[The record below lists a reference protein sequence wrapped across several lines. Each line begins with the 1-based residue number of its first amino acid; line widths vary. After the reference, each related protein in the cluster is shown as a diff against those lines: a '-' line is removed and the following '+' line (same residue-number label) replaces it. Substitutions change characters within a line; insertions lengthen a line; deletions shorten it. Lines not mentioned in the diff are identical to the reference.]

1 MAEKDITEKIL
12 MGYNDIF
19 SDIINVLLFNGTERV
34 QPDSLEDKSSIS
46 QYKAS
51 DNKVHEEERDVFKL
65 WKDGKLG
72 LPIGHSYYQK
82 TSPQCRLSPLSCILG
97 QIIGRLPK
105 RSMS

>member
-34 QPDSLEDKSSIS
+34 QPDSLEDKSPIS

-72 LPIGHSYYQK
+72 LALYGLENETRIEK
-82 TSPQCRLSPLSCILG
+82 
-97 QIIGRLPK
+97 
-105 RSMS
+105 